1 MSQPPDQRDGFS
13 TEPGIPDHGSSHS
26 NRRGRGGDF
35 SNSESV
41 DNSVSENECGNTI
54 NESGPIQPSVA
65 SQLDQDP
72 SDAKPSTQPIS
83 KQSLAGTDSG
93 AAVATDSAS
102 LPPTDIR
109 KMDIATP
116 IPSLQVPHS
125 GGRIQV
131 RNTVTTEKKDR
142 SIIRGRLEA
151 LRDNGPEMTVYL
163 DGPEVTIGR
172 ARDMDIVTLD
182 DGISRA
188 HAIFQRHE
196 QGYRLRDCGSGNGT
210 YLNGKS
216 IDVAELYDDDIITL
230 GRLQL
235 RYHTIGWTRPRRRKK
250 SAVAL
255 TLTET
260 LAVETNRSPITN
272 LVAGFLS
279 AVVGVMIAS
288 LLSQNPQVDHK
299 NSARHWY
306 DQAKVSAQFEKWTE
320 AAEELEIARV
330 LGLKEQ
336 RYVPLAKSIQRAV
349 VDQRVLEQ
357 LTQGMESGLSWFQ
370 VQKLA
375 DRINESSVYWPQ
387 RQLLLERLKR
397 TFVERWSRAAYRSYM
412 AGNTKKLKRL
422 LGHIRDTD
430 PNHATLTAL
439 TRYSQDHSK

>member
-1 MSQPPDQRDGFS
+1 MGFRLSRVFRTMGRLIRIEEAGAGIFRIVNPLTILYQKMSAGTQSTSPTRFS
-13 TEPGIPDHGSSHS
+13 QVPLRSLTKIRQMPSHPLS
-26 NRRGRGGDF
+26 QSQNNLWLVLTRGPLLR
-35 SNSESV
+35 
-41 DNSVSENECGNTI
+41 
-54 NESGPIQPSVA
+54 PIQHLYLQLTSEDGYRDSNPVA
-65 SQLDQDP
+65 S
-72 SDAKPSTQPIS
+72 SSS
-83 KQSLAGTDSG
+83 FGRSDSG
-93 AAVATDSAS
+93 S
-102 LPPTDIR
+102 
-109 KMDIATP
+109 
-116 IPSLQVPHS
+116 QH
-125 GGRIQV
+125 
-131 RNTVTTEKKDR
+131 RNHREKDR

-196 QGYRLRDCGSGNGT
+196 QGYRIRDCGSGNGT

-288 LLSQNPQVDHK
+288 LLSQSPQVDHK
-299 NSARHWY
+299 PAIHWY

-320 AAEELEIARV
+320 AAEELEIARG

-336 RYVPLAKSIQRAV
+336 RYVPLAKSIQRAI

-357 LTQGMESGLSWFQ
+357 LTQGMESGLGWFQ

-375 DRINESSVYWPQ
+375 ERINESSVYWPQ

-439 TRYSQDHSK
+439 TRYSKDHSK